1 MHPRGH
7 IPDHPEVVK
16 RRAGLHLH
24 PKFGAIMARASA
36 LPMATTNRAKLG
48 ASFGGPGVLD
58 QHDTGS
64 CEGHAHASAATL
76 LLANQG
82 KSPGLISPTA
92 LYMGALMVDSTI
104 QADGTLSP
112 ITDTGT
118 MPSSILS
125 AWQIFGAELAKDDP
139 QYPAQSSTLYVTPG
153 DPNSQLI
160 MPAVEKLYADSPFR
174 FNGAYFINAIGAAAL
189 LQALS
194 VLAAGFTITDAI
206 PASGSD
212 FQQYTGGI
220 LGALSGPT
228 DHANHILDH
237 EWTGSAADWA
247 TFTTGLGQGTLD
259 VTLAKQLVLHCV
271 NSWGEAWGE
280 GDTVAQAIGGL
291 YRANTDYFAQA
302 QSLCVVDLEAA

>member
-24 PKFGAIMARASA
+24 PEFAIMMARASA
-36 LPMATTNRAKLG
+36 LPMATTNRAKLDP
-48 ASFGGPGVLD
+48 SLGGPGVLD

-76 LLANQG
+76 FLANEG

-92 LYMGALMVDSTI
+92 LYLGALLVDSSV
-104 QADGTLSP
+104 QSDGTLSP

-125 AWQIFGAELAKDDP
+125 AWQIFGARLAASDP
-139 QYPAQSSTLYVTPG
+139 QYPAQSSTLYTTPG
-153 DPNSQLI
+153 DQNSTLI
-160 MPAVEKLYADSPFR
+160 LPKPETLYADESYR
-174 FNGAYFINAIGAAAL
+174 FTGAYFITTSGPAAL

-194 VLAAGFTITDAI
+194 VFASGRTLTDAI
-206 PASGSD
+206 PASGPE
-212 FQQYTGGI
+212 FQGYTGGI

-247 TFTTGLGQGTLD
+247 TFTTGLGQGTMD
-259 VTLAKQLVLHCV
+259 ATLASQLLFHCV
-271 NSWGEAWGE
+271 NSWGTWGE
-280 GDTVAQAIGGL
+280 GDAVSTIGYGQ

-302 QSLCVVDLEAA
+302 QSLCVVDLEAT